1 MATPSFDQ
9 IKIGDEIPAI
19 CKTITQ
25 EKINRYADASGDYN
39 PIHVDPE
46 FAKNTMFKGT
56 IGHGMM
62 TLAYISEMMTNWLGS
77 GWIYGGN
84 MEVTFFAPT
93 RPELSY
99 AIKGKVVDKKEE
111 AGKKVVECEIWCED
125 QDGNK
130 VVAGKTSG
138 QLLT

>member
-1 MATPSFDQ
+1 MAVASFEQ

-25 EKINRYADASGDYN
+25 EKINRYADTTGDYN

-62 TLAYISEMMTNWLGS
+62 TLAYISEMMTGWLGN
-77 GWIYGGN
+77 GWICGGN

-93 RPELSY
+93 RPGLSY
-99 AIKGKVVDKKEE
+99 AVKGKVVDKKEE
-111 AGKKVVECEIWCED
+111 AGKKVVQCEIWVED

-130 VVAGKTSG
+130 VVAGKVSG
-138 QLLT
+138 QVLA

>member
-1 MATPSFDQ
+1 MPEIKFDQ
-9 IKIGDEIPAI
+9 INIGDEIPPVS
-19 CKTITQ
+19 KTITQ

-62 TLAYISEMMTNWLGS
+62 TLAYLSEMMTNWLGE
-77 GWIYGGN
+77 GWICGGS

-93 RPELSY
+93 RPGKEY
-99 AIKGKVVDKKEE
+99 IAKGKVIDKRVE
-111 AGKKVVECEIWCED
+111 AGNKTVVCEIWCED
-125 QDGNK
+125 KEGNK
-130 VVAGKTSG
+130 VVGGRASG
-138 QLLT
+138 RVLD